1 MTLYLE
7 VDDLLHVVERI
18 TGRQA
23 TTRDAGQLA
32 AAVARPK
39 AVLRGVDVYPSLGEK
54 AAALLVSLTTS
65 KGLQDGNKRLAW
77 VATRLFCAANGAPM
91 HVDDEEALK
100 VLRAVAL
107 GDVDV
112 PELAE
117 RLGGWMTPAVVP
129 DA

>member
-7 VDDLLHVVERI
+7 LDDLLHVVERL

-23 TTRDAGQLA
+23 TARDAGQLA

-65 KGLQDGNKRLAW
+65 KGLHDGNKRLAW
-77 VATRLFCAANGAPM
+77 VATRLFCAANGAPL
-91 HVDDEEALK
+91 HVEDEQALG
-100 VLRAVAL
+100 VLRAVGL

-117 RLGGWMTPAVVP
+117 RLGVWMTPEVVP

>member
-7 VDDLLHVVERI
+7 LDDLLHVVERI

-23 TTRDAGQLA
+23 VARDAGQLA
-32 AAVARPK
+32 AAVARPRA
-39 AVLRGVDVYPSLGEK
+39 AVRGVDVYPSTGEK

-65 KGLQDGNKRLAW
+65 KALHEGNKRLAW
-77 VATRLFCAANGAPM
+77 VATRLFCAANGAPL
-91 HVDDEEALK
+91 HVEDDEALA

-107 GDVDV
+107 GDLDV

-117 RLGGWMTPAVVP
+117 RLGAWMTPEVVP